1 MITTIFLLK
10 GVLRRVEHEVLPHAA
25 QVSTGSPFI
34 SPSALILSD
43 VPINTQASENHS
55 LPVTTRTIE
64 LAHAGIEVGA
74 AVASQPAALR
84 VNTITSSKL
93 TIVVLELIF
102 INFVLL

>member
-1 MITTIFLLK
+1 MITTIVLLK
-10 GVLRRVEHEVLPHAA
+10 GVLRRVEHEFLPHAA
-25 QVSTGSPFI
+25 QVSTASPFI

-64 LAHAGIEVGA
+64 LAHAGIEV
-74 AVASQPAALR
+74 ASQPAALR

-93 TIVVLELIF
+93 TIVVLELVF